1 MEQVTKERLMTDV
14 NTVLVDAEEL
24 LRQAA
29 QASGEQAAD
38 LRRRAQSAIANAK
51 VRIGEVE
58 HRVVEQAKSTARAT
72 DGWVHEHPWTAIGV
86 AAGIGVLVGLV
97 INRR

>member
-14 NTVLVDAEEL
+14 NAVLADAEEL

-29 QASGEQAAD
+29 QASGEHATDLRKRAQAAI
-38 LRRRAQSAIANAK
+38 ASAKTRLTEA
-51 VRIGEVE
+51 E
-58 HRVVEQAKSTARAT
+58 HRVMDQARHAAKAT
-72 DGWVHEHPWTAIGV
+72 DTWVHEHPWTAVGV
-86 AAGIGVLVGLV
+86 AAGIGVLLGLV

>member
-1 MEQVTKERLMTDV
+1 MEPVTKERLMADV
-14 NTVLVDAEEL
+14 NVVLADAEDL

-29 QASGEQAAD
+29 AASGEQAAE
-38 LRRRAQSAIANAK
+38 LRRKAQTAIAGAK
-51 VRIGEVE
+51 HRLADAE
-58 HRVVEQAKSTARAT
+58 HKVVEQAKTAAKAT
-72 DGWVHEHPWTAIGV
+72 DGWVHDHPWTAVGI

>member
-1 MEQVTKERLMTDV
+1 MEQATKERLMSDV
-14 NTVLVDAEEL
+14 NTVLVDAEDL

-38 LRRRAQSAIANAK
+38 LRRRAQSAISNAK
-51 VRIGEVE
+51 ARLGDFE
-58 HRVVEQAKSTARAT
+58 HRVVEQAKTAAKAT
-72 DGWVHEHPWTAIGV
+72 DGWVHDHPWTAIGV
-86 AAGIGVLVGLV
+86 AAGVGVLVGLV

>member
-1 MEQVTKERLMTDV
+1 MEPVTKERLMADV
-14 NTVLVDAEEL
+14 NTVLVDAEDL

-29 QASGEQAAD
+29 AASGEQAAE
-38 LRRRAQSAIANAK
+38 LRRKAQTAIASAK
-51 VRIGEVE
+51 HRLVDAE
-58 HRVVEQAKSTARAT
+58 HKVVEQAKTAARAT
-72 DGWVHEHPWTAIGV
+72 DGWVHDHPWTAVGV